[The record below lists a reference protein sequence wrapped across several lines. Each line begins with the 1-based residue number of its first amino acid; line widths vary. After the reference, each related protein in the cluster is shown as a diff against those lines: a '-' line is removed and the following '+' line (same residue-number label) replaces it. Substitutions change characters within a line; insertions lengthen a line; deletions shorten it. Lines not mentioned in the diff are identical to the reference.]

1 VLLSISREIAVIIH
15 KETTFSCYSN
25 SFQLAR
31 RQNWVNFA

>member
-1 VLLSISREIAVIIH
+1 VLLLISREIAVIIQ
-15 KETTFSCYSN
+15 ETIFSCYSN